1 MRRLWCCMTAL
12 AVIWLATPSAAQ
24 APPDDAAKG
33 AARGLALTAKQ
44 RFDAGDYAGAI
55 EALRD
60 AEKYYPAPTIRSLR
74 ARSHENLGQLL
85 EARDLYALIAGQQL
99 DAGASRE
106 FKAAHEDARNSL
118 ESLEKRI
125 PKVEVTLAHAPAGT
139 RVTLDGKLLDS
150 AALAQ
155 PLRLNPGKY
164 TIVVEPPGKAKVTRA
179 LDLKEGAMEK
189 VEVDLAPSPAK
200 PTTTTPVV
208 PPPSASTVGPVAAPG
223 ASGAA
228 VVSEP
233 GSGRSIVGPAIAF
246 GVGGAGLIVG
256 AVTGGI
262 TFANAAEV
270 RELCGGDLT
279 CNKGQESE
287 VNLEG
292 RKGIGYVS
300 TAAFV
305 VAGAG
310 ALVGTLLL
318 VLSGGKKNEPAKAA
332 LSVGPGFITV
342 KGAF

>member
-33 AARGLALTAKQ
+33 AARGLALTGKQ
-44 RFDAGDYAGAI
+44 RFDAGDYSGAI

-74 ARSHENLGQLL
+74 ARSHEKLGQLL

-106 FKAAHEDARNSL
+106 FQAAHEEAKNSL
-118 ESLEKRI
+118 GSLEKRI
-125 PKVEVTLAHAPAGT
+125 PRVDVTLAHAPAGT
-139 RVTLDGKLLDS
+139 RVTLDGKVLDS

-179 LDLKEGAMEK
+179 LDLKEGATEK
-189 VEVDLAPSPAK
+189 VEVDLAPRPPQ

-208 PPPSASTVGPVAAPG
+208 PPLASTVGPVAAPSDTG
-223 ASGAA
+223 GA

-233 GSGRSIVGPAIAF
+233 GTGRSIVGPAIAF